1 MAEPQPVPI
10 NAKFQDDFVTQL
22 VLVDATD
29 TMAELATKVAH
40 HVVGRRVPAR
50 DMDMVVRY
58 DGRVIPADVTVTD
71 AGIEPL
77 QNVYVDWVDSPK
89 VAQVAR
95 RGE

>member
-22 VLVDATD
+22 VLVETTD
-29 TMAELATKVAH
+29 TMDELAAKVAH

-50 DMDMVVRY
+50 DADMAVRY
-58 DGRVIPADVTVTD
+58 GGRVIPSDVTVID

-77 QNVYVDWVDSPK
+77 QNVYVGWVDGPR
-89 VAQVAR
+89 VAQAAG